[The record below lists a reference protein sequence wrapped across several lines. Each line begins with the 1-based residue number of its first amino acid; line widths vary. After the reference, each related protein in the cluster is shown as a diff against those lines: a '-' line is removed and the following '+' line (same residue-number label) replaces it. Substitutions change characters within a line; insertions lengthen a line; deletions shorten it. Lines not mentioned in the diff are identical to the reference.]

1 MTAMVDIKPL
11 DEAAEPAWEAFV
23 ETAPDAT
30 FFHRAGWARVIAK
43 AYGHPTYFRYASRG
57 GRIVGVLPLVH
68 VKSPLFGNALIS
80 TGFCTFGGIVA
91 TDEGAALA
99 LAKDA
104 AELGRSLGVDHVEL
118 RHTAA
123 LPIDWMVKSEL
134 YAAFRRPMDA
144 DIGVTWGQLPQQ
156 KRQEL
161 RRSIKSGLRQQ
172 VGPELLGEF
181 FRGGQFLRDFPG
193 SVAGEHKPVVC
204 LSLEQ
209 NSFKDVLAQIDAKNR
224 ISASRHDAPIPCSG
238 NRADRPVFW
247 ARSALSQA

>member
-11 DEAAEPAWEAFV
+11 DAAAEPAWEAFV
-23 ETAPDAT
+23 EAAPDAT

-57 GRIVGVLPLVH
+57 GRVVGVLPLVH

-80 TGFCTFGGIVA
+80 TGFCTFGGIAA
-91 TDEGAALA
+91 TDQGAALA

-104 AELGRSLGVDHVEL
+104 AELGKSLGVDHVEL

-123 LPIDWMVKSEL
+123 LPIDWKVKSEL

-156 KRQEL
+156 NG
-161 RRSIKSGLRQQ
+161 RSF
-172 VGPELLGEF
+172 GE
-181 FRGGQFLRDFPG
+181 
-193 SVAGEHKPVVC
+193 
-204 LSLEQ
+204 
-209 NSFKDVLAQIDAKNR
+209 
-224 ISASRHDAPIPCSG
+224 ASRAGCASRSGRSCWTHSSGSMAPACG
-238 NRADRPVFW
+238 T
-247 ARSALSQA
+247 